1 MSFMTKVSLCRGST
15 PPVWAVNRAARVSK
29 RREIRTLLRDSRF
42 VRSNLLLDGRTAPV
56 AVAGG
61 ILRDTDKL

>member
-1 MSFMTKVSLCRGST
+1 MSFMTKVSLCRGTT
-15 PPVWAVNRAARVSK
+15 PPVWAANRAARVGK
-29 RREIRTLLRDSRF
+29 RREMRTSLINSCL
-42 VRSNLLLDGRTAPV
+42 VRSNLMLDGRPARV